1 MKRKI
6 FLVLLLVLFSMV
18 DLPANS
24 SEHELRQ
31 TAPGVFAVPLS
42 LPKSLEPR
50 RVEFERD
57 LIEAQ
62 KRLRAFA
69 LKNGWVNLTDKP
81 LMLRAEIY
89 HKKDD
94 YDKHI
99 YELEPDL
106 RGKPIPKTFVA
117 GIEKDVFFAVCPEIV
132 DEVFPQGR
140 EKDSYI
146 KLIVHELVHR
156 LHVRILNGQEE
167 KMGPVW
173 FYEGFAVYGAD
184 QLKAAAP
191 KLTETQI
198 WDVVN
203 AKERGSY
210 LKYRT
215 VFDYF
220 LTKHSLQELLEHAG
234 DADFT
239 AWLKKD

>member
-62 KRLRAFA
+62 
-69 LKNGWVNLTDKP
+69 
-81 LMLRAEIY
+81 IY